1 MRTTLQEEF
10 DRLEAALQDEGRL
23 ALRSL
28 RGALEAV
35 QEGDVALADRVIAF
49 DDQVDEV
56 YLEIEN
62 GIHALLA
69 RQTPVAVDLRLA
81 LAILHDNLH
90 LERIADYS
98 VTIAKLTKL
107 ASDLPQ
113 DESLFSSFEEM
124 GSRAQEMIQVALDS
138 FARRDL
144 VGATSLVQLD
154 EVIDRA
160 NRRVVGELLAT
171 GADPGLR
178 EWGMR
183 MLLVSRCLERIGDH
197 AVDIGEQ
204 TAYLVTGQF
213 HEFTDASRPG
223 AAEGFEY

>member
-1 MRTTLQEEF
+1 MRRTLQEEF

-49 DDQVDEV
+49 DDQVDDV

-62 GIHALLA
+62 GVHALLA

-81 LAILHDNLH
+81 LAILHNNLH

-107 ASDLPQ
+107 ASDLPA
-113 DESLFSSFEEM
+113 DESLYSSFEEM
-124 GSRAQEMIQVALDS
+124 GTRAQEMIQVALDS

-160 NRRVVGELLAT
+160 NRRVVQDLLST

-178 EWGMR
+178 EWGLR

-204 TAYLVTGQF
+204 TAYLVTGEF

-223 AAEGFEY
+223 ASEVFES

>member
-1 MRTTLQEEF
+1 MRRTLQQEL

-49 DDQVDEV
+49 DDQVDDI

-62 GIHALLA
+62 GVHALLA

-81 LAILHDNLH
+81 LAILHDNVH

-124 GSRAQEMIQVALDS
+124 GNRAQEMIQVALDS

-160 NRRVVGELLAT
+160 NRRVVQELLST

-223 AAEGFEY
+223 APEVAG